1 MLNPYYEQYNRSKA
15 LEYFRT
21 KKLQYL
27 LSDPQLDFNEEV
39 MSDAPALIIASS
51 DRYVQMT
58 MVHGILNMFTYCIY
72 CLNLVT
78 KCRNNSCRAHL
89 RT

>member
-1 MLNPYYEQYNRSKA
+1 MLNPCYEQCNRSKA
-15 LEYFRT
+15 IKYFRI

-27 LSDPQLDFNEEV
+27 LDDPQLEFNEEV
-39 MSDAPALIIASS
+39 MSDAPALIIASN

-58 MVHGILNMFTYCIY
+58 MVYGVLNMFTYCIY
-72 CLNLVT
+72 CLNLVIEY
-78 KCRNNSCRAHL
+78 RNNSCRAHL